1 MASKVLLTV
10 LAVACLFLSYRVLRL
25 ETEVHLIRPG
35 FPRHLKAMENGRF
48 GGAYEQQAI
57 HG

>member
-1 MASKVLLTV
+1 
-10 LAVACLFLSYRVLRL
+10 
-25 ETEVHLIRPG
+25 VHLIRPG

-57 HG
+57 YG